1 MKIGSLIVTYNPDIK
16 SLEKNIKNIKEQVE
30 ECLVVD
36 NGSENAKF
44 ITEISQKNDVAIVN
58 INKNV
63 GIAAAQNVGFEY
75 FKKNNFD
82 WVLTLDQDSLVPQN
96 IISTYL
102 RSEKIRN
109 KTTGII
115 TSRYYD
121 RNWSNSQKK
130 AIMGTIDSSLK
141 VTPKKF
147 VISSGNLV
155 RLSAWKTVSGFDEF
169 LFIDMVDYDFD
180 AKLILAGY
188 KIWQINE
195 VVMNHAVGT
204 VLHKPILEKVLLLP
218 ETGLLAD
225 HPAFRQYYIY
235 RNSIIFEKRFPMF
248 GRKRFLILRSFIAT
262 RRMFVY
268 KNTLSKFKA
277 SWRGIIDGARYDPQ
291 KDKVFLKTI
300 EIIKKDNRRSDANE

>member
-1 MKIGSLIVTYNPDIK
+1 MMIGGLIVTYNPDLKI
-16 SLEKNIKNIKEQVE
+16 LEKNIKRTMDQVE
-30 ECLVVD
+30 ACVIVD
-36 NGSENAKF
+36 NGSKNADK
-44 ITEISQKNDVAIVN
+44 IKHLGEKLGATLIVLK
-58 INKNV
+58 KNV
-63 GIAAAQNVGFEY
+63 GIAAAQNIGFEY
-75 FKKNNFD
+75 FEKNNFD
-82 WVLTLDQDSLVPQN
+82 WVLTLDQDSLVPKN
-96 IISTYL
+96 TISTYL
-102 RSEKIRN
+102 QSKKIRN

-121 RNWSNSQKK
+121 RNWSSSQKK
-130 AIMGTIDSSLK
+130 AIMGTTDGLLK
-141 VTPKKF
+141 ATQKKF

-155 RLSAWKTVSGFDEF
+155 RVSAWKAVSGFDEF

-180 AKLILAGY
+180 AKLVLAGY

-195 VVMNHAVGT
+195 IVMNHAVGK
-204 VLHKPILEKVLLLP
+204 VLHKPILEKILLLP